1 MPRATVFNGLMSIR
15 GNTSLTQGKVTL
27 VLVLTTIFWGGSFV
41 FNKIGFREIPPVT
54 FLFLRFS
61 LATLIMGAFCV
72 RRLPSLN
79 RGILWKGGIIGLAL
93 GAANLAFVLGVN
105 GTSVSRAGFL
115 NNLFVLVIPL
125 LSFFLWREK
134 VDRWMMVGIFLAVAG
149 LWQLARGGCEGF
161 NLGDLFSTVCALF
174 IATQIILVSRIL
186 RDEDVYLI
194 TLVQFAMVAAVGAIL
209 HIAIPGKPY
218 RIGPVSAVAL
228 LYCAVFPTVICFTL
242 QNTYQRYT
250 TPSKAGLIYTLD
262 PIWSMLG
269 GVLFLGE
276 RLSEREWLG
285 CALIFAAVVMPT
297 AIKRCRE
304 RRFGISFRGEA
315 AGAD

>member
-1 MPRATVFNGLMSIR
+1 MPGVTVFNCLMSIKSS
-15 GNTSLTQGKVTL
+15 TSFSQGKVTL
-27 VLVLTTIFWGGSFV
+27 VLVFTTIFWGGSFI
-41 FNKIGFREIPPVT
+41 FNKIGFREVPPVT

-61 LATLIMGAFCV
+61 LATLIMGAFCL

-79 RGILWKGGIIGLAL
+79 WGILWKGGIIGLAL
-93 GAANLAFVLGVN
+93 GAANLAFVLGVY

-125 LSFFLWREK
+125 LSFFLWRER
-134 VDRWMMVGIFLAVAG
+134 VDRWAMAGIFLALAG
-149 LWQLARGGCEGF
+149 LWQLARGGGEGF
-161 NLGDLFSTVCALF
+161 NRGDLFSTLCAIF
-174 IATQIILVSRIL
+174 IAVHIILVSRIL
-186 RDEDVYLI
+186 RDEDVYLV
-194 TLVQFAMVAAVGAIL
+194 TLTQFAMVAALGAIL
-209 HIAIPGKPY
+209 HAAMPGKPC
-218 RIGPVSAVAL
+218 RIGPVSAFAL

-250 TPSKAGLIYTLD
+250 TPTKAGLIYTLD

-276 RLSEREWLG
+276 RLSGREWLG
-285 CALIFAAVVMPT
+285 CALIFAAVVLPM

-304 RRFGISFRGEA
+304 RRFGINFRGEA